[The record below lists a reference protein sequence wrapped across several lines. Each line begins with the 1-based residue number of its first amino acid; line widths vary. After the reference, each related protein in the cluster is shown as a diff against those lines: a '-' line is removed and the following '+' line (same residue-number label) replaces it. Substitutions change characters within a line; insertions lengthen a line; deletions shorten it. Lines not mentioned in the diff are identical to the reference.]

1 MIEFYK
7 SAGDKLQALPEYE
20 EGCWINMVAPR
31 SDELIFCEEVLGVP
45 KDFLNAALDLE
56 ERSRIES
63 EDGVTLIVVDVP
75 VVEMDVKSYM
85 YSTIPFAIIHTH
97 ECLITMCLEEL
108 PLVSDFT
115 DGRVRNVSTDKHT
128 RMIFQMLYR
137 NSTRF
142 LMYLR
147 QIDKA
152 SDRTHT
158 ELQKSYRNKE
168 LLQMMSLEKSLVY
181 FSTSL
186 KGNEVVLEK
195 LVKVN
200 YIKKFPEDTDLL
212 EDVIVENRQAIEMC
226 SIYRDILSGT
236 MDAYASL
243 ISNNLNIVMKFMA
256 AVTIVLAIPTLVT
269 SAWGANVTVPWE
281 NNPMGFWYML
291 GLALLGT
298 IVAVIFLW
306 RRKMF

>member
-1 MIEFYK
+1 MMEYYK
-7 SAGDKLQALPEYE
+7 SGQEGLQTLSEFE
-20 EGCWINMVAPR
+20 EGCWLNLTAPR
-31 SDELIFCEEVLGVP
+31 AEEILFCEEVLGIP
-45 KDFLNAALDLE
+45 QDFLHAALDQE

-75 VVEMDVKSYM
+75 VVELDVAAYM
-85 YSTIPFAIIHTH
+85 YSTLPFAIIHTPR
-97 ECLITMCLEEL
+97 CLVTVSLVEL
-108 PLVSDFT
+108 PLISDFT
-115 DGRVRNVSTDKHT
+115 DGRVRNTNTNKPT
-128 RMIFQMLYR
+128 RLIFQMLYR

-152 SDRTHT
+152 SDRLHA
-158 ELQKSYRNKE
+158 EMQKSYRNKE
-168 LLQMMSLEKSLVY
+168 LLQMMALEKSLVY

-186 KGNEVVLEK
+186 KSNEMVLEK

-200 YIKKFPEDTDLL
+200 YVRKYPEDTDLL

-236 MDAYASL
+236 MDAYASI

-256 AVTIVLAIPTLVT
+256 AVTIVIAVPTLIT
-269 SAWGANVTVPWE
+269 SAWGANVPVPWE
-281 NNPMGFWYML
+281 RNPLGFWFVA
-291 GLALLGT
+291 GLAT
-298 IVAVIFLW
+298 ICTGIAVFFLW
-306 RRKMF
+306 RKKMF